1 MKPEV
6 IFINEKDGIVTMSK
20 DDVIRLMDRMYEAGK
35 KDASPLQMPLSYPY
49 VVNPTTG
56 EIDAWMNTSTARSA
70 GDMETTTTTTRR
82 RTT

>member
-6 IFINEKDGIVTMSK
+6 IFVDVKDGMVMMSRE
-20 DDVIRLMDRMYEAGK
+20 DLQRLIDKAYEAGK

-56 EIDAWMNTSTARSA
+56 EIGWGNTSTATSA

>member
-6 IFINEKDGIVTMSK
+6 IFVDVKDGKVTMSRE
-20 DDVIRLMDRMYEAGK
+20 DVERLMDMAYEAGK
-35 KDASPLQMPLSYPY
+35 KDASPLQMPPSYPY

-56 EIDAWMNTSTARSA
+56 GIDIWMNTSTARSA